1 MVPVP
6 TRHTPQKMGNF
17 AIVHLA
23 KENKKSIQGFIG
35 KIGKMC
41 FEGWQL
47 KRPIQSLNGPKIGG
61 ISTGALKL
69 VYRYEM
75 MMMEWHLL

>member
-1 MVPVP
+1 MANVQFWSYQTKNVVFLLTNPSCKIFLILKSQFRALIAPMP

-23 KENKKSIQGFIG
+23 KENKKSIQGFID

-41 FEGWQL
+41 FEG
-47 KRPIQSLNGPKIGG
+47 
-61 ISTGALKL
+61 
-69 VYRYEM
+69 
-75 MMMEWHLL
+75 